1 VYEDTEASDLAED
14 NDLVAFWGDQSGNN
28 LHLVQGTGGN
38 CPTYRATGFNGSQ
51 PAIDFGDASGVKFL
65 ANGDAALAGYLNG
78 TNDPITIFVTATYT
92 SGNFRF
98 LCVFRD
104 NGGSTHF
111 RFFTDNA
118 SKIAQDENGG
128 QSAVGTNA
136 ISNGNR
142 RFAWMSGSGTCS
154 AYVDATLEINGAS
167 FSATTA
173 NLDQLLIGTSQLGS
187 LGWSG
192 LVTEIVIYSA
202 KLNATDWANYRTYSA
217 ATWGS

>member
-1 VYEDTEASDLAED
+1 
-14 NDLVAFWGDQSGNN
+14 
-28 LHLVQGTGGN
+28 
-38 CPTYRATGFNGSQ
+38 
-51 PAIDFGDASGVKFL
+51 
-65 ANGDAALAGYLNG
+65 
-78 TNDPITIFVTATYT
+78 
-92 SGNFRF
+92 
-98 LCVFRD
+98 
-104 NGGSTHF
+104 
-111 RFFTDNA
+111 
-118 SKIAQDENGG
+118 
-128 QSAVGTNA
+128 
-136 ISNGNR
+136 
-142 RFAWMSGSGTCS
+142 MSGSGTCS